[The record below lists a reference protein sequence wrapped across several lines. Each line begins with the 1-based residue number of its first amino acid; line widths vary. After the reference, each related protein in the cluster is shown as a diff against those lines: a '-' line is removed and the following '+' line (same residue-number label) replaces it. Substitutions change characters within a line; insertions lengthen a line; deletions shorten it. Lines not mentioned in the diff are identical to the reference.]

1 MPHPASAVENVA
13 NGTRE
18 VFYKANHPQL
28 SQHLNDCI
36 RIVKSLRNQQTQFD
50 STAPLSEWLEEK
62 IIAIQHLYESEIQ
75 ALHEKLRQLSHEK
88 ARMELNNFH
97 ACQTAL
103 NYENRISTMNSELF
117 RRDEE
122 LRNLRLLLKENVN
135 KGRSSSSVS
144 MSSVYDL
151 GSSDRE
157 ELSQRFEEA
166 KDRYENEYFHRLQ
179 LQDEVQMLK
188 QKLELQE
195 GFYSQESQKMRER
208 ISGSELY
215 ILQLEEQLAELKRK
229 QTGLEEKVGETN
241 AADETQPMWFNKEAE
256 KDFSENLLDSSMQQ
270 ISDQVYQEKT
280 GKDNLQQQLQELTG
294 EFTALETM
302 LLHEE
307 SNNRSLI
314 ERLQQERMKDQQQ
327 IQILEA
333 RLEGMQNQLLNKM
346 KKTDHMESKGGQMQR
361 RTDYFQDIRNEEDN
375 SDRTGISVAPVKPV
389 RPSTSSGI
397 QRTRRQKDIDDFEG
411 LEPHHRSFSVP
422 PSLGQKTDDTEQEMA
437 SLFIE
442 PKEKSRSSAAS
453 EKKSR
458 PSTAQDY
465 NNTTSCATGNIKI
478 VEVSTKGIFIKLV
491 NTSEQEE
498 DIGGYVLQQNVRG
511 HPVAIFK
518 FPPRLRMNATSTVT
532 VWSAASRVSHNPPVD
547 FLWKEQNLFGTGTE
561 CTTILCKPN
570 GQAVAWYTPVH
581 WNPRLQE
588 AWQSDEFN
596 SVIHDKERS
605 AASDHDD
612 ELIVQKVNE
621 MAVADFEPL
630 HNVQSKSL
638 PNSKEEEQTFLL
650 KREKEAPLVLF
661 PTRSPWAQSSSTP
674 THPAYTLPRT
684 LAKGNDGSS
693 LCRQARSQSARP
705 DPTVGELYAS
715 SMSSKSADPRRAHNV
730 GAHRRGPTRSA
741 GHGSGGVLYVGT
753 PSPMASP
760 LQKFNSSASQN
771 MMQPS
776 QMYFCSES
784 LVSF

>member
-1 MPHPASAVENVA
+1 MPHPASAVDNVA

-18 VFYKANHPQL
+18 VFYKAHHPQL

-62 IIAIQHLYESEIQ
+62 IIAIQHLYESETQ

-88 ARMELNNFH
+88 ARMELNNFYT
-97 ACQTAL
+97 CQSAL
-103 NYENRISTMNSELF
+103 NYENRMSTMNSELF
-117 RRDEE
+117 RKDEE
-122 LRNLRLLLKENVN
+122 LRNLRHLLKENVN

-157 ELSQRFEEA
+157 ELCQRVEEA

-215 ILQLEEQLAELKRK
+215 ILQLEEQLSVLKGK

-241 AADETQPMWFNKEAE
+241 AVDETQPMWFNKEAE
-256 KDFSENLLDSSMQQ
+256 KDFSENLLDSNMQQ
-270 ISDQVYQEKT
+270 TSDQLFQEKT
-280 GKDNLQQQLQELTG
+280 GKENIQQQLQELTG

-302 LLHEE
+302 
-307 SNNRSLI
+307 
-314 ERLQQERMKDQQQ
+314 
-327 IQILEA
+327 
-333 RLEGMQNQLLNKM
+333 
-346 KKTDHMESKGGQMQR
+346 
-361 RTDYFQDIRNEEDN
+361 
-375 SDRTGISVAPVKPV
+375 
-389 RPSTSSGI
+389 
-397 QRTRRQKDIDDFEG
+397 
-411 LEPHHRSFSVP
+411 
-422 PSLGQKTDDTEQEMA
+422 
-437 SLFIE
+437 
-442 PKEKSRSSAAS
+442 
-453 EKKSR
+453 
-458 PSTAQDY
+458 
-465 NNTTSCATGNIKI
+465 
-478 VEVSTKGIFIKLV
+478 
-491 NTSEQEE
+491 
-498 DIGGYVLQQNVRG
+498 
-511 HPVAIFK
+511 
-518 FPPRLRMNATSTVT
+518 
-532 VWSAASRVSHNPPVD
+532 
-547 FLWKEQNLFGTGTE
+547 
-561 CTTILCKPN
+561 
-570 GQAVAWYTPVH
+570 AVAWYTPVH

-596 SVIHDKERS
+596 SMIHDKEGS

-638 PNSKEEEQTFLL
+638 SNSKEEEQTFLL

-661 PTRSPWAQSSSTP
+661 PTRSPWAQSSSSP

-705 DPTVGELYAS
+705 DPAVGELYAS

-730 GAHRRGPTRSA
+730 GAQRRGPTRSA
-741 GHGSGGVLYVGT
+741 GAGQPTQTDQSQWAFL
-753 PSPMASP
+753 SPRKRHKAHLQHLQSQINMSFQPPMPRPPPVASW
-760 LQKFNSSASQN
+760 
-771 MMQPS
+771 
-776 QMYFCSES
+776 
-784 LVSF
+784 